1 MMHDAAAAVGEI
13 EQLDT
18 ELLRVDFELPDL
30 ACGRVH
36 RDWHAAE
43 HRSVRVGVEG
53 PWWPSDPGVAA

>member
-1 MMHDAAAAVGEI
+1 
-13 EQLDT
+13 
-18 ELLRVDFELPDL
+18 LPDL